1 MELKKIEGKIDVV
14 ETKPIITKEA
24 ENVDVIT
31 VTDVVTDVVTDI
43 VTDVPVIETE
53 QEKIDLI
60 FDINTRFNFLEKLT
74 KMVAKK
80 KTESLIVT
88 GEGGLGK
95 TFTVTKTVNKHLNKR
110 NVKVIKGYST
120 PRGLYNSLYDNN
132 GKLII
137 FDDCDSILENS
148 VSLNVLKGALDSY
161 DEREITWQ
169 SQMRKGDEYP
179 QSFNFTGRVIFI
191 SNKKRE
197 KLNQAVVSRSMVVD
211 LTMNKSEKIERM
223 RKVLKKVEPKI
234 SLSAKQ
240 ESLDLIEKY
249 KDDIK
254 DLNFRT
260 LVKVSKIRN
269 SFPKNWE
276 ELAKYAMFEGSDL
289 LQK

>member
-1 MELKKIEGKIDVV
+1 MEVTEKIEIVDEKV
-14 ETKPIITKEA
+14 E
-24 ENVDVIT
+24 
-31 VTDVVTDVVTDI
+31 
-43 VTDVPVIETE
+43 VIEPKTKVG

-60 FDINTRFNFLEKLT
+60 FDINTRFDFLEKLT

-95 TFTVTKTVNKHLNKR
+95 TFTVTKTVKKHLNKR
-110 NVKVIKGYST
+110 YVKMIKGYST

-161 DEREITWQ
+161 DKREITWQ

-179 QSFNFTGRVIFI
+179 QSFIFTGHIIFI
-191 SNKKRE
+191 SNKKRD
-197 KLNQAVVSRSMVVD
+197 KLNQAVISRSMVVD
-211 LTMNKSEKIERM
+211 LAMNKSEKIERM

-240 ESLDLIEKY
+240 ESLDLIEQY